1 MEKKQTLWE
10 AIEAD
15 EFKAYDALTTI
26 IKDFYAPDDNEEA
39 YRIEDMFNAKFSEFM
54 EEMDEYMARKE
65 KACLLEWEKQIRE
78 FVNSFGE
85 EEETAGT
92 HRFWLDALN
101 GVCDIDGHT
110 DVLSVLTSTRTD
122 GSECVQVQVNTQYDD
137 STIFVDLDELPYQ
150 VVKAIIL
157 QLKA

>member
-54 EEMDEYMARKE
+54 KEMDEYMARKE
-65 KACLLEWEKQIRE
+65 KAGLLEWENKIRE
-78 FVNSFGE
+78 FVTEFGE
-85 EEETAGT
+85 EEETAGA
-92 HRFWLDALN
+92 HRFWLGDLN
-101 GVCDIDGHT
+101 GVCDIEGHT
-110 DVLSVLTSTRTD
+110 DVMSVIVLDDEVS
-122 GSECVQVQVNTQYDD
+122 VQVNTPDD
-137 STIFVDLDELPYQ
+137 MSTIFVGLDDLPYK
-150 VVKAIIL
+150 VVQAIIL